1 MKLPPGLH
9 HPLPPRGRRVSS
21 VILGVYNLLGY
32 YFVLPLSIEMQVQE
46 TVSCVDLNMVRGDGC
61 LLLGL
66 SLRETLESGRD
77 LELLGCCYQLSA
89 LVAMRLDLIFREKFR
104 GEVFF
109 FFPQRWG
116 SLLETAESY
125 KLAADG

>member
-1 MKLPPGLH
+1 
-9 HPLPPRGRRVSS
+9 
-21 VILGVYNLLGY
+21 
-32 YFVLPLSIEMQVQE
+32 MQVQE

-89 LVAMRLDLIFREKFR
+89 LVAMQLDLIFREKFR

-109 FFPQRWG
+109 FFPEVGIFTRNC
-116 SLLETAESY
+116 
-125 KLAADG
+125 